1 LYDIQ
6 VMEKAKELLRKRRDY
21 AQTSLEARKAEV
33 YKKVPRI
40 KQIDREIADRYRQM
54 VAKAFT
60 GEKVKNSEVKSAA
73 VDLRAEKC
81 ELLVDAGFPLDYL
94 DLRYECKKCSDTGF
108 VKGQMCSCFIKEL
121 NKLSAAESNL
131 SQRMSKETFK
141 NFRLDYY
148 PDDGGSRSPKAIMS
162 KVFDLCKNYAETFS
176 EESANMFFNG
186 PTGLGKTFLSSCIA
200 GEVIAKGY
208 SVIYDSAQ
216 NIIDAFESY
225 KFGKNDAP
233 DSVDKYTE
241 CDLLIIDDLG
251 TEFITQYSLSVVYT
265 LLNNRI
271 NSHKPTIVS
280 SNINGEQMDSYY
292 PKSIVS
298 RLSGEFMTVPFM
310 GSDIRTAKNGRNRKK
325 L

>member
-1 LYDIQ
+1 
-6 VMEKAKELLRKRRDY
+6 MAKAKELLQKRRDN
-21 AQTSLEARKAEV
+21 AQISLEARKAEV

-40 KQIDREIADRYRQM
+40 KQIDREITERYRRM
-54 VAKAFT
+54 INRAFS
-60 GEKVKNSEVKSAA
+60 GEKVKNSEVKAVA

-94 DLRYECKKCSDTGF
+94 DLKYECKKCSDTGF

-121 NKLSAAESNL
+121 NRLSAVESNL
-131 SQRMSKETFK
+131 SQRLAKETFK

-148 PDDGGSRSPKAIMS
+148 PEEGGSRSPRAVMT
-162 KVFDLCKNYAETFS
+162 KVFNLCKNYADTFGDN
-176 EESANMFFNG
+176 SANLFFNG

-200 GEVIAKGY
+200 GEVISKGY

-216 NIIDAFESY
+216 NIIDAFEAY
-225 KFGKNDAP
+225 KFGKPDAP
-233 DSVDKYTE
+233 DSLDKYSE

-251 TEFITQYSLSVVYT
+251 TEFITQYSLSVIYT

-271 NSHKPTIVS
+271 NSHKATIVS

-310 GSDIRTAKNGRNRKK
+310 GTDIRTAKNGRSRKK